1 MELDKIFTTGT
12 RVILKKEHRNYGSYY
27 NDYLSAG
34 GEPGKELIGTLVCV
48 KGEKN
53 FSNYMSAYDV
63 CVLWD
68 YKKEKKPHLY
78 YEYGDLILLDPL
90 KEVDAIIEELE
101 RAKQNGLL

>member
-12 RVILKKEHRNYGSYY
+12 RVILKKEHRNYGRYY

-34 GEPGKELIGTLVCV
+34 GEPGKELIGTIDCV
-48 KGEKN
+48 RGEEN
-53 FSNYMSAYDV
+53 FSKYMSVYDV

-68 YKKEKKPHLY
+68 HEKERTPHLY